1 MRLRKRERGLINQ
14 IYTIYFSTSKDI
26 PSPSSSSSSTSETS
40 IIINNVQRP
49 NQADTPRPST
59 QTFKTP
65 QPAQPLFISNLNRA
79 FSNETEIHEIR
90 SDDAGK
96 VKVYGPTMGL
106 HRTFESPIPN
116 LTAPVN
122 ELTGFPLLHPYDNS
136 ILYNLAMGAF
146 KHRNI
151 HQRSW
156 ELGGSN
162 SPKLNIPPN
171 VLPILNSRD
180 SFDSTIHPNVQTFLP
195 NCKIPSSLEVT
206 LMNDETESFNRS
218 IFNNKNSNVVNSIEI
233 VKLPDESGGEVNA
246 RFSSSIATSSP
257 SNLIQT
263 IEKES
268 ARTNSPVAINLSNN
282 HKSSPS
288 LQSTNHPPSYQAE
301 FIHMLGEGNKVAKKS
316 KPIKLNR
323 PIHPQKTPTLENV
336 DDITKEAQKRK
347 PQPTNDGSATNK
359 VRKIQERPLLPS
371 KSSPTTQRPIPDLV
385 MAKDEKRIISSE
397 TIKNLTSSCTSST
410 NTISSTNNSISVSNN
425 PLTVQAS
432 TKKVSPERKAQN
444 SVTNATTLDKAI
456 ALVREQA
463 KVNNDSGSPGKYL
476 PFTSPTP
483 FWQNHSTPDQMASH
497 NALVENLSQNKKNSG
512 TIVD

>member
-1 MRLRKRERGLINQ
+1 M
-14 IYTIYFSTSKDI
+14 
-26 PSPSSSSSSTSETS
+26 
-40 IIINNVQRP
+40 QRP
-49 NQADTPRPST
+49 NQADTPRPSM

-65 QPAQPLFISNLNRA
+65 QPAQPLYISNLNRA

-96 VKVYGPTMGL
+96 VKVYGPTMGTN
-106 HRTFESPIPN
+106 RTFESSIQN
-116 LTAPVN
+116 LTAPAN
-122 ELTGFPLLHPYDNS
+122 ELSGFPLLHPYDSNS
-136 ILYNLAMGAF
+136 ILYNLAMGAL
-146 KHRNI
+146 KQRNL
-151 HQRSW
+151 HQRTW

-162 SPKLNIPPN
+162 SPKLNIPSN
-171 VLPILNSRD
+171 ALPMLNSRD

-246 RFSSSIATSSP
+246 RFSSAIATSSP

-288 LQSTNHPPSYQAE
+288 LQPMNHLPSYQAE
-301 FIHMLGEGNKVAKKS
+301 FIHMLGEGGNKVAKKS

-323 PIHPQKTPTLENV
+323 PIQPQKTPTAVENV
-336 DDITKEAQKRK
+336 DDPTKEVQKRK
-347 PQPTNDGSATNK
+347 LQLTNANDGSAPSK
-359 VRKIQERPLLPS
+359 VRKIQDRQLLPS

-397 TIKNLTSSCTSST
+397 TIKNSTSACTSST
-410 NTISSTNNSISVSNN
+410 NTISSTNKTISASNN
-425 PLTVQAS
+425 PLATQAT
-432 TKKVSPERKAQN
+432 TKKVSPERKTQN
-444 SVTNATTLDKAI
+444 LVTNATILDQAI
-456 ALVREQA
+456 ANAIVREQA
-463 KVNNDSGSPGKYL
+463 KVNNDTGTPGKYL